1 MKGYVHI
8 EDDKKIKES
17 FLACFLIPGKT
28 DAELTRDFE
37 IMDSDGWEI
46 IISLA
51 EIHKNPNSL

>member
-1 MKGYVHI
+1 MSTLKMI
-8 EDDKKIKES
+8 KKIKES
-17 FLACFLIPGKT
+17 FLGCFLIPGKT